1 MKKRIISLLLILLV
15 FLNSCGEEEEKSKTL
30 SSGLCLISPSYKNIN
45 FDGAEAANVQESKKY
60 AVIIKYDK
68 FFVYDKLEKRI
79 TRAYGIDV
87 SKTFNLDKETSRG
100 DIGFDKDTNEV
111 IITAVD
117 NFKCF
122 DDYHFVYN
130 IKEDSFK
137 RVEGPHIDNSRGTD
151 EPDYNTIEYEDGKG
165 YTPYYMS
172 LETIYFISLESGEK
186 IYPFRNGFDK
196 KAFEIK

>member
-15 FLNSCGEEEEKSKTL
+15 FLNSCGTREEKSKTL
-30 SSGLCLISPSYKNIN
+30 SSGLCLISPSYDKIN
-45 FDGAEAANVQESKKY
+45 FYWEAPADVKESKEY
-60 AVIIKYDK
+60 AVITTHDT
-68 FFVYDKLEKRI
+68 FFVYDKLEKKI
-79 TRAYGIDV
+79 TRAYGFDV

-100 DIGFDKDTNEV
+100 EIVFDKDTNEV
-111 IITAVD
+111 RLTAIYD
-117 NFKCF
+117 FKCF
-122 DDYHFVYN
+122 DDYYFVYN

-137 RVEGPHIDNSRGTD
+137 RIEGPYIDNSRGID

-165 YTPYYMS
+165 NTGYFMS
-172 LETIYFISLESGEK
+172 LETIYFTSLESGEK